1 MERMKLKKKMIKF
14 GSLLGLFIIT
24 IGISLSKNI
33 TIFGESRQDS
43 VGKPLSSQSFN
54 QTNQAAIV
62 ANLDQL
68 AKEKL
73 LEEERLAEEKRQEEE
88 RLAEEKRLEEERL
101 AQQQAK
107 LDLESS
113 FYENV
118 ITVSNGDSKLVLVNK
133 NYALDSSYAPSDL
146 VLPNVLALGHEQN
159 KTIYLRE
166 EASQHLEQLFSA
178 AEQEAGL
185 IFLARSGYRS
195 YETQVSLYQRYV
207 DQNGQEAA
215 DRFSARAGHS
225 EHQTGLAI
233 DVTADSV
240 NGQLTTEFGKT
251 AEGIWLKD
259 NAHRFGYIIRYL
271 EGRESET
278 GYQYEPWH
286 IRYVGVEAATEIYQ
300 NNWILEQYLNK

>member
-1 MERMKLKKKMIKF
+1 MKLKKKMIKF
-14 GSLLGLFIIT
+14 GSLSGLFIIT

-88 RLAEEKRLEEERL
+88 RLAEEKRLE
-101 AQQQAK
+101 QQPAK

-207 DQNGQEAA
+207 DQNGQEDA

>member
-1 MERMKLKKKMIKF
+1 MKLKKKMIKF
-14 GSLLGLFIIT
+14 GSLSGLFIIT
-24 IGISLSKNI
+24 IGISLSKNM
-33 TIFGESRQDS
+33 TISGQSRQDS
-43 VGKPLSSQSFN
+43 VGKQLYSQSFY
-54 QTNQAAIV
+54 QTNQAATV
-62 ANLDQL
+62 AHLDQL

-73 LEEERLAEEKRQEEE
+73 LEEERLAEEKRQ
-88 RLAEEKRLEEERL
+88 EERL

-300 NNWILEQYLNK
+300 NNWILEQYLNT

>member
-14 GSLLGLFIIT
+14 GSLSGLFIIT

-43 VGKPLSSQSFN
+43 VGKPLYSQSFY

-88 RLAEEKRLEEERL
+88 RLAEEKRLE
-101 AQQQAK
+101 QQPAK

>member
-1 MERMKLKKKMIKF
+1 M
-14 GSLLGLFIIT
+14 
-24 IGISLSKNI
+24 
-33 TIFGESRQDS
+33 
-43 VGKPLSSQSFN
+43 
-54 QTNQAAIV
+54 
-62 ANLDQL
+62 
-68 AKEKL
+68 
-73 LEEERLAEEKRQEEE
+73 
-88 RLAEEKRLEEERL
+88 
-101 AQQQAK
+101 
-107 LDLESS
+107 ESS

>member
-1 MERMKLKKKMIKF
+1 MKLNKKMIKF
-14 GSLLGLFIIT
+14 GSLSGLFIIT
-24 IGISLSKNI
+24 IGISLSKNM
-33 TIFGESRQDS
+33 TISGQSRQDS
-43 VGKPLSSQSFN
+43 VGKQLYSQSFY
-54 QTNQAAIV
+54 QTNQAATV
-62 ANLDQL
+62 AHLDQL

-73 LEEERLAEEKRQEEE
+73 LEEERLAEEKRQ
-88 RLAEEKRLEEERL
+88 EERL

-286 IRYVGVEAATEIYQ
+286 IRYVGVEAATEIYE

>member
-14 GSLLGLFIIT
+14 GSLSGLFIIT

-43 VGKPLSSQSFN
+43 VGKPLYSQSFY
-54 QTNQAAIV
+54 QTNQAATV
-62 ANLDQL
+62 AHLDQL

-88 RLAEEKRLEEERL
+88 RLAEEKRLE
-101 AQQQAK
+101 QQPAK

-233 DVTADSV
+233 DVTADIV

>member
-14 GSLLGLFIIT
+14 GSLSGLFIIT
-24 IGISLSKNI
+24 IGISLSKNM
-33 TIFGESRQDS
+33 TISGQSRQDS
-43 VGKPLSSQSFN
+43 VGKQLYSQSFY
-54 QTNQAAIV
+54 QTNQAATV
-62 ANLDQL
+62 AHLDQL

-73 LEEERLAEEKRQEEE
+73 LEEERLAEEKRQ
-88 RLAEEKRLEEERL
+88 EERL

-118 ITVSNGDSKLVLVNK
+118 ITVSNGDSKLVLVNR

>member
-1 MERMKLKKKMIKF
+1 MKLKKKMIKF
-14 GSLLGLFIIT
+14 GSLSGLFIIT

-43 VGKPLSSQSFN
+43 VGKPLYSQSFY

-88 RLAEEKRLEEERL
+88 RLAEEKRLE
-101 AQQQAK
+101 QQPAK

>member
-1 MERMKLKKKMIKF
+1 MKLKKKMIKF
-14 GSLLGLFIIT
+14 GSLSGLFIIT

-88 RLAEEKRLEEERL
+88 RLAEEKRLE
-101 AQQQAK
+101 QQPAK

-286 IRYVGVEAATEIYQ
+286 IRYVGKDLARKVEESQLTFDEYYARHY
-300 NNWILEQYLNK
+300 

>member
-1 MERMKLKKKMIKF
+1 MKLKKKMIKF
-14 GSLLGLFIIT
+14 GSLSGLFIIT

-88 RLAEEKRLEEERL
+88 RLAEEKRLE
-101 AQQQAK
+101 QQPAK

-113 FYENV
+113 FYGNV

-146 VLPNVLALGHEQN
+146 VLPNVLVLGHEQN
-159 KTIYLRE
+159 KTLYLRE

>member
-1 MERMKLKKKMIKF
+1 MKLKKKMIKF

-240 NGQLTTEFGKT
+240 HGQLTTEFGKT

>member
-14 GSLLGLFIIT
+14 GSLSGLFIIT

-88 RLAEEKRLEEERL
+88 RLAEEKRLE
-101 AQQQAK
+101 QQPAK

-286 IRYVGVEAATEIYQ
+286 IRYVGVEAATEIYE

>member
-24 IGISLSKNI
+24 IGISLSKNM
-33 TIFGESRQDS
+33 TISGESRQDS
-43 VGKPLSSQSFN
+43 VGKPLSSQSLYS
-54 QTNQAAIV
+54 T
-62 ANLDQL
+62 D
-68 AKEKL
+68 
-73 LEEERLAEEKRQEEE
+73 QEETVAHLNQIDE
-88 RLAEEKRLEEERL
+88 QKRLEEEKLAEESRLEEEQL
-101 AQQQAK
+101 AQQQAN

-166 EASQHLEQLFSA
+166 EASRHLEQLFNA

-240 NGQLTTEFGKT
+240 NGELTTEFGET
-251 AEGIWLKD
+251 AEGIWLKE

-271 EGRESET
+271 EGRELET

>member
-1 MERMKLKKKMIKF
+1 MKLKKKMIKF

-24 IGISLSKNI
+24 IGIILSKNM
-33 TIFGESRQDS
+33 TISGQSRQDS
-43 VGKPLSSQSFN
+43 VGKQLYSQSFY
-54 QTNQAAIV
+54 QTNEV
-62 ANLDQL
+62 ATVAHLDQL

-73 LEEERLAEEKRQEEE
+73 LEEERLAEEKRQ
-88 RLAEEKRLEEERL
+88 EERL

-286 IRYVGVEAATEIYQ
+286 IFVMLVLKLQPKFIKIIGF
-300 NNWILEQYLNK
+300 

>member
-1 MERMKLKKKMIKF
+1 MKLKKKMIKF
-14 GSLLGLFIIT
+14 GSLSGLFIIT

>member
-1 MERMKLKKKMIKF
+1 MKLKKKMIKF

-33 TIFGESRQDS
+33 TIFGESRQDA

-54 QTNQAAIV
+54 QTNQAATV
-62 ANLDQL
+62 AHLDQL

-73 LEEERLAEEKRQEEE
+73 LEEERLAEEKRQ
-88 RLAEEKRLEEERL
+88 EERL

-286 IRYVGVEAATEIYQ
+286 IRYVGVEAATEIYE

>member
-1 MERMKLKKKMIKF
+1 MKLKKKMIKF
-14 GSLLGLFIIT
+14 GSLSGLFIIT

-88 RLAEEKRLEEERL
+88 RLAEEKRLE
-101 AQQQAK
+101 QQPAK

-133 NYALDSSYAPSDL
+133 NYALDSSYAASDL

-159 KTIYLRE
+159 KTLYLRE

>member
-1 MERMKLKKKMIKF
+1 MKLKKKMIKF
-14 GSLLGLFIIT
+14 GSLSGLFIIT

-88 RLAEEKRLEEERL
+88 RLAEEKRLE
-101 AQQQAK
+101 QQPAK

-300 NNWILEQYLNK
+300 NNCILEQYLNK

>member
-1 MERMKLKKKMIKF
+1 MKLKKKMIKF
-14 GSLLGLFIIT
+14 GSLSGLFIIT

-43 VGKPLSSQSFN
+43 VGKPLYSQSFY
-54 QTNQAAIV
+54 QTNQAATV

-68 AKEKL
+68 PKEKL

-88 RLAEEKRLEEERL
+88 RLAEEKRLE
-101 AQQQAK
+101 QQPAK

>member
-1 MERMKLKKKMIKF
+1 MKLKKKMIKF
-14 GSLLGLFIIT
+14 GSLSGLFIIT
-24 IGISLSKNI
+24 IGISLSKNM
-33 TIFGESRQDS
+33 TISGQSRQDS
-43 VGKPLSSQSFN
+43 VGKQLYSQSFY
-54 QTNQAAIV
+54 QTNQAATV
-62 ANLDQL
+62 AHLDQL

-73 LEEERLAEEKRQEEE
+73 LEEERLAEEKRQEE
-88 RLAEEKRLEEERL
+88 RL
-101 AQQQAK
+101 AQQQTK

-286 IRYVGVEAATEIYQ
+286 IRYVGVEAATEIYE

>member
-1 MERMKLKKKMIKF
+1 MKLKKKMIKF

-24 IGISLSKNI
+24 IGISLSKNM
-33 TIFGESRQDS
+33 TISGQSRQDS
-43 VGKPLSSQSFN
+43 VGKQLYSQSFY
-54 QTNQAAIV
+54 QTNQAATV
-62 ANLDQL
+62 AHLDQL

>member
-1 MERMKLKKKMIKF
+1 MKLKKKMIKF
-14 GSLLGLFIIT
+14 GSLSGLFIIT
-24 IGISLSKNI
+24 IGISLSKNM
-33 TIFGESRQDS
+33 TISGQSRQDS
-43 VGKPLSSQSFN
+43 VGKQLYSQSFY
-54 QTNQAAIV
+54 QTNQAATV
-62 ANLDQL
+62 AHLDQL

-73 LEEERLAEEKRQEEE
+73 LEEERLAEEKRQ
-88 RLAEEKRLEEERL
+88 EERL

-233 DVTADSV
+233 HVTADSV

>member
-1 MERMKLKKKMIKF
+1 MERMRLKKKMIKF

-24 IGISLSKNI
+24 IGISLSKNM
-33 TIFGESRQDS
+33 TISGQSRQDS
-43 VGKPLSSQSFN
+43 VGKQLYSQSFY
-54 QTNQAAIV
+54 QTNQAATV
-62 ANLDQL
+62 AHLDQL

-73 LEEERLAEEKRQEEE
+73 LEEERLAEEKRQEE
-88 RLAEEKRLEEERL
+88 RL
-101 AQQQAK
+101 AQQQTK

-286 IRYVGVEAATEIYQ
+286 IRYVGVEAATEIYE

>member
-14 GSLLGLFIIT
+14 GSLSGLFIIT
-24 IGISLSKNI
+24 IGISLSKNM
-33 TIFGESRQDS
+33 TISGQSRQDS
-43 VGKPLSSQSFN
+43 VGKQLYSQSFY
-54 QTNQAAIV
+54 QTNQAATV
-62 ANLDQL
+62 AHLDQL

-73 LEEERLAEEKRQEEE
+73 LEEERLAEEKRQ
-88 RLAEEKRLEEERL
+88 EERL

-286 IRYVGVEAATEIYQ
+286 IRYVGVEAAT
-300 NNWILEQYLNK
+300 

>member
-1 MERMKLKKKMIKF
+1 MKLKKKMIKF
-14 GSLLGLFIIT
+14 GSLSGLFIIT
-24 IGISLSKNI
+24 IGISLSKNM
-33 TIFGESRQDS
+33 TISGESRQDS

-88 RLAEEKRLEEERL
+88 RLAEEKRLE
-101 AQQQAK
+101 QQPAK

>member
-1 MERMKLKKKMIKF
+1 MKLKKKMIKF

-88 RLAEEKRLEEERL
+88 RLAEEKRLE
-101 AQQQAK
+101 QQPAK

>member
-1 MERMKLKKKMIKF
+1 MRLKKKMIKF

-24 IGISLSKNI
+24 IGISLSKNM
-33 TIFGESRQDS
+33 TISGQSRQDS
-43 VGKPLSSQSFN
+43 VGKQLYSQSFY
-54 QTNQAAIV
+54 QTNQAATV
-62 ANLDQL
+62 AHLDQL

-73 LEEERLAEEKRQEEE
+73 LEEERLAEEKRQEE
-88 RLAEEKRLEEERL
+88 RL
-101 AQQQAK
+101 AQQQTK

-286 IRYVGVEAATEIYQ
+286 IRYVGVEAATEIYE

>member
-1 MERMKLKKKMIKF
+1 MKLKKKMIKF

-24 IGISLSKNI
+24 IGIILSKNM
-33 TIFGESRQDS
+33 TISGQSRQDS
-43 VGKPLSSQSFN
+43 VGKQLYSQSFY
-54 QTNQAAIV
+54 QTNEV
-62 ANLDQL
+62 ATVAHLYQL

-73 LEEERLAEEKRQEEE
+73 LEEERLAEEKRQ
-88 RLAEEKRLEEERL
+88 EERL

>member
-1 MERMKLKKKMIKF
+1 MKLKKKMIKF

-24 IGISLSKNI
+24 IGISLSKNM
-33 TIFGESRQDS
+33 TISGQSRQDS
-43 VGKPLSSQSFN
+43 VGKQLYSQSFY
-54 QTNQAAIV
+54 QTNQAATV
-62 ANLDQL
+62 AHLDQL

-73 LEEERLAEEKRQEEE
+73 LEEERLAEEKRQ
-88 RLAEEKRLEEERL
+88 EERL

>member
-1 MERMKLKKKMIKF
+1 MKLKKKMIKF
-14 GSLLGLFIIT
+14 GSLSGLFIIT

-43 VGKPLSSQSFN
+43 VGKPLYSQSFN

>member
-1 MERMKLKKKMIKF
+1 MKLKKKMIKF
-14 GSLLGLFIIT
+14 GSLLGLFIIA
-24 IGISLSKNI
+24 IGIILSKNM
-33 TIFGESRQDS
+33 TISGESRQGS
-43 VGKPLSSQSFN
+43 VGKPLLSQSLY
-54 QTNQAAIV
+54 QTNHVETV
-62 ANLDQL
+62 AHLD
-68 AKEKL
+68 E
-73 LEEERLAEEKRQEEE
+73 
-88 RLAEEKRLEEERL
+88 LAEEKRLEEEQL

-146 VLPNVLALGHEQN
+146 VLPNVLELGNKQN
-159 KTIYLRE
+159 TTVYLRE
-166 EASQHLEQLFSA
+166 EASQHLEQLFNV

-207 DQNGQEAA
+207 EQNGQEAA

-240 NGQLTTEFGKT
+240 NGELTTEFGET
-251 AEGIWLKD
+251 AEGIWLKE

-271 EGRESET
+271 EGRELET

-286 IRYVGVEAATEIYQ
+286 IRYVGIEAATEIYQ

>member
-1 MERMKLKKKMIKF
+1 MKLKKKMIKF
-14 GSLLGLFIIT
+14 GSLSGLFIIT
-24 IGISLSKNI
+24 IGISLSKNM
-33 TIFGESRQDS
+33 TISGQSRQDS
-43 VGKPLSSQSFN
+43 VGKQLYSQSFY
-54 QTNQAAIV
+54 QTNQAATV
-62 ANLDQL
+62 AHLDQL

-73 LEEERLAEEKRQEEE
+73 LEEERLAEEKRQ
-88 RLAEEKRLEEERL
+88 EERL

-286 IRYVGVEAATEIYQ
+286 IRYVGVEAATEIYE

>member
-14 GSLLGLFIIT
+14 GSLSGLFIIT

-43 VGKPLSSQSFN
+43 VGKPLYSQSFN

-88 RLAEEKRLEEERL
+88 RLAEEKRLE
-101 AQQQAK
+101 QQPAK

>member
-14 GSLLGLFIIT
+14 GSLSGLFIIT

-54 QTNQAAIV
+54 QTNQAATV

-68 AKEKL
+68 PKEKL

-88 RLAEEKRLEEERL
+88 RLAEEKRLD
-101 AQQQAK
+101 QQPAK

>member
-1 MERMKLKKKMIKF
+1 MKLKKKMIKF
-14 GSLLGLFIIT
+14 GSLSGLFIIT

-88 RLAEEKRLEEERL
+88 RLAEGKRLEEERL

-207 DQNGQEAA
+207 DQNGQEDA

>member
-1 MERMKLKKKMIKF
+1 MKLKKKMIKF

-24 IGISLSKNI
+24 IGISLSKNM
-33 TIFGESRQDS
+33 TISGQSRQDS
-43 VGKPLSSQSFN
+43 VGKQLYSQSFY
-54 QTNQAAIV
+54 QTNQAATV
-62 ANLDQL
+62 AHLDQL

-73 LEEERLAEEKRQEEE
+73 LEEERLAEEKRQEE
-88 RLAEEKRLEEERL
+88 RL

-107 LDLESS
+107 LDLDSS